1 LADLLRTVVSM
12 KLLQSKRFKK
22 FLLAIL
28 AGLILGTIYGWA
40 INPRA
45 PSSST
50 LSSMRADY
58 KTDYVLMVAEIYKTD
73 NDISAATEALTLL
86 GGTSLLRTVQEAL
99 INAQDL
105 NYSQSDMELLA
116 QLALDIQSIEN
127 SPTGGKDG

>member
-1 LADLLRTVVSM
+1 MADLLRTVVSM

-58 KTDYVLMVAEIYKTD
+58 KNDYVLMVAAIYKTD